1 MDQFTTTEG
10 GVDGEVVMEGAITEV
25 MEAVSGVADLEVV
38 DTAVDTEEVMVEVIM
53 ERKERGVEDGED
65 GNHGLNILITPNKF
79 STTTLQLSTSEDH
92 QRSSNTKAGVGDM
105 VEVITEVTTED
116 GVAGNQ

>member
-10 GVDGEVVMEGAITEV
+10 GVDGEAVSVA
-25 MEAVSGVADLEVV
+25 AVSGVADLEVV